1 MNKMWL
7 KIMEWVPVVWG
18 ITLVLIIT
26 MGGLALC
33 VGLFRT
39 LLIML
44 GVL

>member
-1 MNKMWL
+1 MNKLWL
-7 KIMEWVPVVWG
+7 KIMDIVPIVWG

-26 MGGLALC
+26 AGGLALC
-33 VGLFRT
+33 IGLFKT